1 MADLSHES
9 PDDAFH
15 EIQLS
20 GKQLVFLF
28 MATTVVS
35 VVIFLLGVVVGR
47 SVRAED
53 ITVDAAVAAAG
64 DPALPAQSEP
74 AAVPADAPVT
84 PAEPPLSYH
93 QRLESD
99 KSPAEDLKP
108 KAQPP
113 AADASRAAAPSP
125 DPQPPVPSPAAQG
138 ARPGNWA
145 VQVLALR
152 DRHAATQVVQRLR
165 SKGYPAFVVA
175 PAAGAP
181 TQLFRIHVGRYGDR
195 AEAEQVG
202 ARLKK
207 EEQFDTIVVR

>member
-1 MADLSHES
+1 VADLSHDTQ
-9 PDDAFH
+9 DDAFH

-53 ITVDAAVAAAG
+53 IALDPAVAAVA
-64 DPALPAQSEP
+64 DPAPAAQSGPQAVPGDTP
-74 AAVPADAPVT
+74 AA

-93 QRLESD
+93 QRLESE
-99 KSPAEDLKP
+99 KGPAEELKP
-108 KAQPP
+108 KAEP
-113 AADASRAAAPSP
+113 AAPAQARAAAPEP
-125 DPQPPVPSPAAQG
+125 PPVPTPAAQG
-138 ARPGNWA
+138 AKPGMWA
-145 VQVLALR
+145 VQVQALR
-152 DRHAATQVVQRLR
+152 DRDAAVQVVQRLR

-175 PAAGAP
+175 PTAGAP
-181 TQLFRIHVGRYGDR
+181 TQLFRIQVGRYNDR
-195 AEAEQVG
+195 AEAQQVE

-207 EEQFDTIVVR
+207 DEQFDTFIVR